1 MTRSTRLNLPR
12 GAMSQNRTVAILL
25 GLCFGLAAACDR
37 NEPTEPEAVSSVPS
51 DAPSFAVTGNTWVTK
66 RSLSPWRTFM
76 AAGTINGIIYVVG
89 GRRRSEPATLA
100 RLDAYHMAT
109 NTWTQKASLPAS
121 REKLN
126 GASVINGKL
135 YVSGGL
141 NKDHRGTRTLFVYDP
156 VTNSW
161 SRKADMPHTTCWGSQ
176 GAIGGRLYVYV
187 PGLGG
192 ELPPSTCYPSRKGRF
207 FRYDPATN
215 TWITR
220 AAPPTD
226 HKYGASGVIDGK
238 FYLAGGYKVS
248 PCRTNGEPADCEE
261 ADDALDVYDPVSN
274 TWTTKASMLGYRD
287 VMASAVLNGKLFL
300 MGGNGSIVYGE
311 QSNTVEVY
319 SPVTNKWTI
328 KTPLPRGSVFGAAA
342 SGNGK
347 VYYIEGAI
355 DPSTGAS
362 VTDPSK
368 VYAYTP

>member
-1 MTRSTRLNLPR
+1 
-12 GAMSQNRTVAILL
+12 MSQNRNAAILM
-25 GLCFGLAAACDR
+25 GLCFGLTGCDR
-37 NEPTEPEAVSSVPS
+37 SEPTEPEAVSSGPS
-51 DAPSFAVTGNTWVTK
+51 DASSLAVTSNTWATK

-76 AAGTINGIIYVVG
+76 AAGTINGVIYVVG

-100 RLDAYHMAT
+100 RLDAYHIAT

-192 ELPPSTCYPSRKGRF
+192 ELPPSTCYPSRKGVF

-238 FYLAGGYKVS
+238 FYLAGGYKLS
-248 PCRTNGEPADCEE
+248 PSCSVDPESGNCHEE
-261 ADDALDVYDPVSN
+261 GDDALDVYDPVTN
-274 TWTTKASMLGYRD
+274 TWANKASMLGYREH
-287 VMASAVLNGKLFL
+287 MASAVLNGKLYI
-300 MGGNGSIVYGE
+300 MGGNGSTVYGE
-311 QSNTVEVY
+311 QSDAVEVY
-319 SPVTNKWTI
+319 NPVINKWTI
-328 KTPLPRGSVFGAAA
+328 KAPLPRGSIFGAAA
-342 SGNGK
+342 GGSGK

-355 DPSTGAS
+355 DPTTGAS